1 MGYEHQGL
9 DVGGFG
15 GNAKHVVLVLGAV
28 FAAVLAVVVGRQM
41 STEAMA
47 VVVGVVCGVAASI
60 PTSLLLLV
68 ALTRRSREHV
78 GGVER
83 RAGQGNHP
91 PVVVIQGGGSPPGLP
106 SGQQAGYWPAPI
118 PGPPADRQ
126 WHVIGGDDLLL
137 DEGRY

>member
-1 MGYEHQGL
+1 MGYDHQGL

-15 GNAKHVVLVLGAV
+15 GNARQVVLVLGAV

-68 ALTRRSREHV
+68 ALTRRHREQP
-78 GGVER
+78 GRER
-83 RAGQGNHP
+83 QKTGQGNYP
-91 PVVVIQGGGSPPGLP
+91 PVVVVQGGGNPPGLP
-106 SGQQAGYWPAPI
+106 PGPQAGYWPAPI
-118 PGPPADRQ
+118 PSQAADRQ
-126 WHVIGGDDLLL
+126 WHVVGGDDLLL